1 VGGHTSAGKEWG
13 KFVSGDIHP
22 PGRRR
27 LRSAVRADGYETW
40 TIEAEQYDVL
50 RSLILDTVA
59 DLDTGDGVLLKTL
72 VEVAEIELAG
82 HPRFPSGRFTNWI
95 RFVKLDLEC
104 EGLIERVGGSS
115 PQRVRLAGG

>member
-1 VGGHTSAGKEWG
+1 MAA
-13 KFVSGDIHP
+13 DDLHP

-50 RSLILDTVA
+50 RTFILDKLA
-59 DLDTGDGVLLKTL
+59 DLDDGDGVLLKTL
-72 VEVAEIELAG
+72 IEIAESELAG

-95 RFVKLDLEC
+95 RFVKVDLEC
-104 EGLIERVGGSS
+104 AAAVDREG
-115 PQRVRLAGG
+115 PP